1 MKLIAINRIKSG
13 GRYTEPGQPI
23 TVNNQKDVER
33 LLITKAARLA
43 TEPVQDAPVQN
54 APGKKPASAAKPVQN
69 APVQNTPDKNPES
82 AAEPA
87 AEKGAENPVP
97 EEDDESTGPGLIN
110 PIINDQVDED
120 STGATMADVGDG
132 DDSDGTGETAREDS
146 PGHPVGRFPYQIDGI
161 GNDTIEVLCE
171 AGFTTLE
178 SLKSVTTE
186 QLVALPKVGY
196 SKAKKILRA
205 VKGEE

>member
-54 APGKKPASAAKPVQN
+54 
-69 APVQNTPDKNPES
+69 TPDKNPAS

-87 AEKGAENPVP
+87 AEKGAEIPVP
-97 EEDDESTGPGLIN
+97 EEEDESTGPGLIN

-120 STGATMADVGDG
+120 STGATMADDGDV